1 MKEKFV
7 RLTKPL
13 LLACMAL
20 TVWVSFDIASILF
33 FGEYEYPKNPN
44 IQ

>member
-13 LLACMAL
+13 LSACMAL
-20 TVWVSFDIASILF
+20 GIWVTWDIASMIF
-33 FGEYEYPKNPN
+33 FGEYEYPKNPDE
-44 IQ
+44 I